1 MKNFKVTVDGVV
13 YDVTVEETSNAGAA
27 SAPAAPV
34 QKPAAK
40 PAAAAPAAPSG
51 AKGGV
56 SVKAPMPGSIM
67 QVNVAV
73 GDKVK
78 KGAVLCV
85 LEAMKMEN
93 EIMAPQDGVVASVE
107 VKKGDSV
114 TTDALLVTMN

>member
-13 YDVTVEETSNAGAA
+13 YDVTVAETSNAGAA

-40 PAAAAPAAPSG
+40 PAAAAPAAPAG

>member
-34 QKPAAK
+34 QKPATK
-40 PAAAAPAAPSG
+40 PAAAPAG

>member
-40 PAAAAPAAPSG
+40 PAAAAPAAPAG

-107 VKKGDSV
+107 VKRGDSV

>member
-13 YDVTVEETSNAGAA
+13 YEVTVEETSNAGAA

-40 PAAAAPAAPSG
+40 PAAVAPAAPAG

-114 TTDALLVTMN
+114 ITDALLVTMN

>member
-40 PAAAAPAAPSG
+40 PAAVAPAAPAG

>member
-40 PAAAAPAAPSG
+40 PAAAAPAAPAG

>member
-40 PAAAAPAAPSG
+40 PAAAAPAAPAG

-93 EIMAPQDGVVASVE
+93 EICAPRAGTIGSICVQKGASVAT
-107 VKKGDSV
+107 G
-114 TTDALLVTMN
+114 APLCTM

>member
-27 SAPAAPV
+27 FAPAAPV

-40 PAAAAPAAPSG
+40 PAAAAPAAPAG

>member
-40 PAAAAPAAPSG
+40 PAAAAPAAPAG

-78 KGAVLCV
+78 KGALLCV

>member
-40 PAAAAPAAPSG
+40 PAAAAPAAPAG

-93 EIMAPQDGVVASVE
+93 EIMAPQDGIVASVE

>member
-13 YDVTVEETSNAGAA
+13 YDVTVEETNHAGAV

-40 PAAAAPAAPSG
+40 PAAAAPAAPAG

-73 GDKVK
+73 GDTVK

>member
-40 PAAAAPAAPSG
+40 PAAAAPAAPAG
-51 AKGGV
+51 AKGGM

>member
-27 SAPAAPV
+27 SASAAPV

-40 PAAAAPAAPSG
+40 PAAAAPAAPAG

-93 EIMAPQDGVVASVE
+93 EIMAPQDGIVASVE

>member
-27 SAPAAPV
+27 SAPAVPV

-40 PAAAAPAAPSG
+40 PAAAVPGAPAG

>member
-27 SAPAAPV
+27 PAAPA

-40 PAAAAPAAPSG
+40 PAATAPAAPAG
-51 AKGGV
+51 AKGAV

-67 QVNVAV
+67 QVNVAA
-73 GDKVK
+73 GDTVK

-93 EIMAPQDGVVASVE
+93 EIMAPQDGVVVSVE